1 LLALG
6 GILLHLITIAQTKV
20 KLNWW
25 FLLLLFVYVL
35 LDIWEQ
41 AIGVFIVVI
50 WHELWHVFVA
60 KSNGLK
66 VHEIELLP
74 YGGVA
79 KIDGL
84 VGKEGNLEV
93 KVALAGPLS
102 NFFLALMIAA
112 ALHWGWFYHPLA
124 YFIFIYNLLIGLFNL
139 LPVLPLDGG
148 RILRGCLANY
158 WGVLSTTVWI
168 ARLGQGI
175 ALLMIALGGVGLY
188 LGIFNFHLI
197 IIALFLWRGA
207 VNEREQAFY
216 VHWRS
221 LLAKKQHYLREKI
234 IQGITLVARPDLMIK
249 EVLPKLNPNKYNLIV
264 VIDQQGAELDTISE
278 EQLFR
283 YLTEGSYDVTLWQI
297 LNK

>member
-1 LLALG
+1 M
-6 GILLHLITIAQTKV
+6 HLVTFGQTKV

-25 FLLLLFVYVL
+25 FLLLLFVYLL

-41 AIGVFIVVI
+41 AIGMFLVVV

-60 KSNGLK
+60 KSYGLK

-102 NFFLALMIAA
+102 NFFLAVIIAA
-112 ALHWGWFYHPLA
+112 GLHWAWFYHPLA
-124 YFIFIYNLLIGLFNL
+124 YFMFMYNLLIGLFNL

-148 RILRGCLANY
+148 RILRGYLANF
-158 WGVLSTTVWI
+158 WGVLSTTIWV

-175 ALLMIALGGVGLY
+175 ALLMVALGGVGLY
-188 LGIFNFHLI
+188 LGLINFHLI

-207 VNEREQAFY
+207 TTEREHAFY
-216 VHWRS
+216 FHWFS
-221 LLAKKQHYLREKI
+221 LLAKKKQYLQEKI
-234 IQGITLVARPDLMIK
+234 IQGVTLVARPDLMVK
-249 EVLPKLNPNKYNLIV
+249 EVLPKLNPNKYNLIK
-264 VIDQQGAELDTISE
+264 VIDAQGIEQNTISE

-283 YLTEGSYDVTLWQI
+283 YLTEGNYDITISQI
-297 LNK
+297 PKK